1 MNNLLHWRRY
11 TNLVLLMLSTALII
25 SCTALLT
32 PSAQKQVEQA
42 RSADAFVDSIGVN
55 VHLTYT
61 DTAYGKYK
69 TIIRPRLQELGI
81 RHIRDGFVR
90 ERPDYYQKLRDLV
103 DIGIHSS
110 LIAGIGWVTPQ
121 QAVAIAQQIDNS
133 LEAVEG
139 PNEYDIGKKRQQW
152 VPELRKYMEQLHREV
167 KSNLASDRL
176 PIVGPSFVDSDSST
190 AIGKLTQ
197 WVDYGNMHPYNYPH
211 KPGDSNIDKEISNR
225 SRPFDDQPMIAT
237 EAGYHT
243 GSVESDR
250 PLTETAQGKYLP
262 RLFLEYFN
270 RGVARTFSYEFIDQ
284 KIKPKDREANFG
296 IVRNDGSPKPAF
308 IALKNLIALLKD
320 PGENFPLKSLDYS
333 VAGDTTNI
341 HHTLL
346 QKRDGRFYLILWQEV
361 TSFNPK
367 KHSERVVQEQPITVN
382 VNTSVSQANVYQ
394 ISDSIIPIKQNSTEN
409 IKLNVPDYPI
419 VLELLP
425 SQNS

>member
-1 MNNLLHWRRY
+1 MNLLRWRRY
-11 TNLVLLMLSTALII
+11 TNLVLLVFSTVLII

-69 TIIRPRLQELGI
+69 SIIRPRLQELGI

-90 ERPDYYQKLRDLV
+90 KKPKYYQKLQDLA
-103 DIGIHSS
+103 DIGIYST

-121 QAVAIAQQIDNS
+121 QAVEIAYQLNNS

-139 PNEYDIGKKRQQW
+139 PNEYDVGKKRQQW
-152 VPELRKYMEQLHREV
+152 VQKLRKYMEQLHHEV
-167 KSNLASDRL
+167 KSDRQLDRL
-176 PIVGPSFVDSDSST
+176 PIVGPSFVDRDAST

-211 KPGDSNIDKEISNR
+211 KPGDNNIDKEISNR
-225 SRPFDDQPMIAT
+225 SRPFDDRPLIAT

-243 GSVESDR
+243 GSVNSDR
-250 PLTETAQGKYLP
+250 PLTETAHSKYLP

-270 RGVARTFSYEFIDQ
+270 RGVLRTFAYEFIDQ
-284 KIKPKDREANFG
+284 RTKPKNREANFG
-296 IVRNDGSPKPAF
+296 ILRNDGSPKPAF
-308 IALKNLIALLKD
+308 ITLKNLIALLND
-320 PGENFPLKSLDYS
+320 PGESFPLKSLEYTL
-333 VAGDTTNI
+333 AGDTTNI

-361 TSFNPK
+361 TSFNPQ
-367 KHSERVVQEQPITVN
+367 KHSDRTVPEQSITVN
-382 VNTSVSQANVYQ
+382 MNMPVNQANLYQ
-394 ISDSIIPIKQNSTEN
+394 VSESIDPIKQTNPKN
-409 IKLNVPDYPI
+409 IKLNIPDYPV

-425 SQNS
+425 PINS